1 MNFKLRGL
9 KKIDKKL
16 KKLYKRNKK
25 DQKVNPII
33 EESFRSFSECSNKNG
48 TQKDD
53 LFSKSF

>member
-25 DQKVNPII
+25 DQKVKPII
-33 EESFRSFSECSNKNG
+33 EESFRSFSECSSKNG

>member
-25 DQKVNPII
+25 DQNVQPII
-33 EESFRSFSECSNKNG
+33 EESFRSFSECSSKTG
-48 TQKDD
+48 THKDD
-53 LFSKSF
+53 IYSNF